1 MVHIVLNQNGLV
13 HLVPIFHGLVHLVP
27 IFHGL
32 VHLVPIFHGL
42 VYLVPIFHGL
52 VYLVPN
58 TNGLVNLVPT
68 SSWSCVSNEVL
79 CIPHLHGLTV
89 TEKTKTCLFA
99 AHRFNVYLLGR
110 RVVVLLGHPG
120 K

>member
-1 MVHIVLNQNGLV
+1 MVLLISYLL
-13 HLVPIFHGLVHLVP
+13 L
-27 IFHGL
+27 
-32 VHLVPIFHGL
+32 HGL
-42 VYLVPIFHGL
+42 VYLA
-52 VYLVPN
+52 PN
-58 TNGLVNLVPT
+58 
-68 SSWSCVSNEVL
+68 NEVL
-79 CIPHLHGLTV
+79 CISYLHGLTV